1 MKSLVSKGLVM
12 QSREDIINHERVN
25 WEVYM
30 LRTNCGGFFCKNTT
44 S

>member
-1 MKSLVSKGLVM
+1 MKSLVLKGLVI
-12 QSREDIINHERVN
+12 QSREDTISHERVN

-30 LRTNCGGFFCKNTT
+30 LRTNRSGFFCKNTT